1 MGVTAEVPT
10 HRAPQHSAKRKR
22 TATHRSPVRFA
33 ARMLLGARPGPFP
46 GFIAPCNPT
55 LKSVVPTGERWLCEI
70 KHDGYRI
77 HAHQAEWK
85 AALTAATPM
94 VIFISFPR
102 K

>member
-1 MGVTAEVPT
+1 
-10 HRAPQHSAKRKR
+10 
-22 TATHRSPVRFA
+22 
-33 ARMLLGARPGPFP
+33 
-46 GFIAPCNPT
+46 
-55 LKSVVPTGERWLCEI
+55 VVPTGERWLCEI

-102 K
+102 Q